1 MVTTKK
7 VILNFYYVIITSSFL
22 LSFIIEYIGTPV
34 HPLTNSFES
43 KASLCSIIQNT
54 GYAGLRELSQNTN
67 PVNTE
72 LLVRNDDKRT
82 RRSREKIVETKKKNV
97 QRLRNQKQFASK
109 GKNLATYKGAAGAE
123 KDENEAPS
131 KSFLCSQA
139 SNMSIH
145 SQE

>member
-1 MVTTKK
+1 M
-7 VILNFYYVIITSSFL
+7 
-22 LSFIIEYIGTPV
+22 

-72 LLVRNDDKRT
+72 LLVRNDGKRT
-82 RRSREKIVETKKKNV
+82 RRSREKIVDTKKKN
-97 QRLRNQKQFASK
+97 
-109 GKNLATYKGAAGAE
+109 
-123 KDENEAPS
+123 APS
-131 KSFLCSQA
+131 KSFLCSKA